1 MILKLKIWV
10 RNKFYKK
17 LSKQDLL
24 GYRNLLKIIYHK
36 QAEHPILDI
45 NKDIKRYFIEI
56 PKLKITLIIDDNFAE
71 IINSNK
77 IWYLNL
83 DKKIY
88 ERTLQHIHILKSKQI
103 YEKEQ
108 LIKSKKQLILKDLY
122 KQIK

>member
-1 MILKLKIWV
+1 MILKLKIWF

-17 LSKQDLL
+17 LSKEDLL

-36 QAEHPILDI
+36 QAEHPVLDI

-77 IWYLNL
+77 IYRN
-83 DKKIY
+83 I
-88 ERTLQHIHILKSKQI
+88 I
-103 YEKEQ
+103 
-108 LIKSKKQLILKDLY
+108 
-122 KQIK
+122 